1 MKERFYQ
8 LINVSE
14 DSATLYIYGD
24 ITSIKWF
31 ENDVCVYDLA
41 KEIGELNGK
50 ALTVRINSYGG
61 EVAEGLAIYNL
72 LKSYAG
78 EVTTICDGFAC
89 SAASVVFMAGA
100 KRIMPRSSLVRIHN
114 AWTRAI
120 GDADDLRKAADDLE
134 KITQPSVDI
143 YTSVSNLDADEIKS
157 MMDAETWIDADEALD
172 YGFAT
177 EISEEAA
184 MQSLEDGIL
193 AKTVFKNKQLE
204 KQIKELEKAE
214 PVKTGWFFYAK
225 GRNKKCH

>member
-8 LINVSE
+8 LTNVSE

-24 ITSIKWF
+24 ITSYKWY
-31 ENDVCVYDLA
+31 EEDVCSYDLA
-41 KEIGELNGK
+41 KELTALEGK
-50 ALTVRINSYGG
+50 NLTVRINSYGG
-61 EVAEGLAIYNL
+61 AVAEGLAIYNL
-72 LKSYAG
+72 LKSYEG

-100 KRIMPRSSLVRIHN
+100 KRIMPRSSLLMIHN
-114 AWTRAI
+114 AWTWAS

-134 KITQPSVDI
+134 KITQPSVEI
-143 YTSVSNLDADEIKS
+143 YTSVSNLDADEIKA

-172 YGFAT
+172 FGFAT

-204 KQIKELEKAE
+204 KRIKELEKAE
-214 PVKTGWFFYAK
+214 PVKTGWFF
-225 GRNKKCH
+225 

>member
-8 LINVSE
+8 LTNVSE

-78 EVTTICDGFAC
+78 DVTNICDGFAW
-89 SAASVVFMAGA
+89 SAASVGFMAGV
-100 KRIMPRSSLVRIHN
+100 KRVMPRSSLLMIHN
-114 AWTRAI
+114 AWTWAS

-134 KITQPSVDI
+134 KVAQPAVDI

-157 MMDAETWIDADEALD
+157 MM
-172 YGFAT
+172 Y
-177 EISEEAA
+177 
-184 MQSLEDGIL
+184 
-193 AKTVFKNKQLE
+193 
-204 KQIKELEKAE
+204 
-214 PVKTGWFFYAK
+214 Y
-225 GRNKKCH
+225 

>member
-8 LINVSE
+8 LTNVSE

-24 ITSIKWF
+24 ITSIKLF

-41 KEIGELNGK
+41 KEIGDLNGK

-72 LKSYAG
+72 LKSYEG
-78 EVTTICDGFAC
+78 EVTTVCDGFAC

-100 KRIMPRSSLVRIHN
+100 KRIMPRSSLLMIHN
-114 AWTRAI
+114 AWTWAS
-120 GDADDLRKAADDLE
+120 GDADDLRKAAEDLE
-134 KITQPSVDI
+134 KITQPSVEI
-143 YTSVSNLDADEIKS
+143 YTSVSNLDADEIKA
-157 MMDAETWIDADEALD
+157 MMDAETWFDADEALG

-184 MQSLEDGIL
+184 MQSVKDGIL

-204 KQIKELEKAE
+204 KRIKELEKAE
-214 PVKTGWFFYAK
+214 PVKTGWFF
-225 GRNKKCH
+225 

>member
-8 LINVSE
+8 LTNVSE

-41 KEIGELNGK
+41 KEIGDLNGK

-72 LKSYAG
+72 LKSYEG
-78 EVTTICDGFAC
+78 EVTTVCDGFAC

-100 KRIMPRSSLVRIHN
+100 KRIMPRSSLLMIHN
-114 AWTRAI
+114 AWTWAS
-120 GDADDLRKAADDLE
+120 GDADDLRKAAEDLE
-134 KITQPSVDI
+134 KITQPSVEI
-143 YTSVSNLDADEIKS
+143 YTSVSNLDADEIKA

-172 YGFAT
+172 FGFAT
-177 EISEEAA
+177 EIIEEAA

-204 KQIKELEKAE
+204 KRIKELEKAE
-214 PVKTGWFFYAK
+214 PVKTGWFF
-225 GRNKKCH
+225 

>member
-8 LINVSE
+8 LTNVSE

-41 KEIGELNGK
+41 KEIGDLNGK

-72 LKSYAG
+72 LKSYEG

-100 KRIMPRSSLVRIHN
+100 KRIMPRSSLLMIHN
-114 AWTRAI
+114 AWTHAS
-120 GDADDLRKAADDLE
+120 GDADDLRKAADYLE

-143 YTSVSNLDADEIKS
+143 YTSVSNLDADEIKA

-204 KQIKELEKAE
+204 KKIKELEKAE
-214 PVKTGWFFYAK
+214 PVKTGWFF
-225 GRNKKCH
+225 

>member
-8 LINVSE
+8 LTNFSE

-41 KEIGELNGK
+41 KEIGDLNGK
-50 ALTVRINSYGG
+50 SLTVRINSYGG

-89 SAASVVFMAGA
+89 SAASVVFMAGT
-100 KRIMPRSSLVRIHN
+100 KRIMPRSSLLMIHN
-114 AWTRAI
+114 AWTWAS
-120 GDADDLRKAADDLE
+120 GDADDLRKAAEDLE
-134 KITQPSVDI
+134 KITQPSVEI
-143 YTSVSNLDADEIKS
+143 YTSVSNLDTDEIKA

-172 YGFAT
+172 FGFAT

-184 MQSLEDGIL
+184 MQSIEDGIL

-204 KQIKELEKAE
+204 KRIKELEKAE
-214 PVKTGWFFYAK
+214 PVKTGWFF
-225 GRNKKCH
+225 

>member
-8 LINVSE
+8 LTNVSE

-41 KEIGELNGK
+41 KEIGDLNGK

-100 KRIMPRSSLVRIHN
+100 KRIMPRSSLLMIHN
-114 AWTRAI
+114 AWTRAS

-143 YTSVSNLDADEIKS
+143 YTSVSNLDTDEIKA

-172 YGFAT
+172 FGFAT

-184 MQSLEDGIL
+184 MQSIEDGIL

-204 KQIKELEKAE
+204 KRIKELEKAE
-214 PVKTGWFFYAK
+214 PVKTGWFF
-225 GRNKKCH
+225 

>member
-8 LINVSE
+8 LTNVSE

-41 KEIGELNGK
+41 KEIGDLNGK

-72 LKSYAG
+72 LKSYEG

-89 SAASVVFMAGA
+89 SAASVVFMAGT
-100 KRIMPRSSLVRIHN
+100 KRIMPRSSLLMIHN
-114 AWTRAI
+114 AWTWAS
-120 GDADDLRKAADDLE
+120 GDADDLRKAAEDLE
-134 KITQPSVDI
+134 KITQPSVEI
-143 YTSVSNLDADEIKS
+143 YTSVSNLDADEIKA
-157 MMDAETWIDADEALD
+157 MMDAETWFDADEALG

-177 EISEEAA
+177 EISEEAE
-184 MQSLEDGIL
+184 MQSVKDGIL

-204 KQIKELEKAE
+204 KRIKELEKAE
-214 PVKTGWFFYAK
+214 PVKTGWFF
-225 GRNKKCH
+225 

>member
-8 LINVSE
+8 LTNVSE

-24 ITSIKWF
+24 ITSIKCF

-41 KEIGELNGK
+41 KEIGDLNGK

-100 KRIMPRSSLVRIHN
+100 KRIMPRSSLLMIHN
-114 AWTRAI
+114 AWTWAS
-120 GDADDLRKAADDLE
+120 GDADDLRKAAEDLE
-134 KITQPSVDI
+134 KITQPSVEI
-143 YTSVSNLDADEIKS
+143 YTSVSNLDADEIKA

-204 KQIKELEKAE
+204 KRIKELEKAE
-214 PVKTGWFFYAK
+214 PVKTGWFF
-225 GRNKKCH
+225 

>member
-8 LINVSE
+8 LTNVSE

-41 KEIGELNGK
+41 KEIGDLNGK

-72 LKSYAG
+72 LKSYEG

-89 SAASVVFMAGA
+89 SAASVVFMAGT
-100 KRIMPRSSLVRIHN
+100 KRIMPRSSLLMIHN
-114 AWTRAI
+114 AWTWAS
-120 GDADDLRKAADDLE
+120 GDADDLRKAAEDLE

-143 YTSVSNLDADEIKS
+143 YTSVSNLDADEIKA

-172 YGFAT
+172 YGFTT
-177 EISEEAA
+177 EIIEEAA

-204 KQIKELEKAE
+204 KRIKELEKAE
-214 PVKTGWFFYAK
+214 PVKTGWFF
-225 GRNKKCH
+225 

>member
-8 LINVSE
+8 LTNVSE

-24 ITSIKWF
+24 ITSIKCF

-41 KEIGELNGK
+41 KEIGDLNGK

-100 KRIMPRSSLVRIHN
+100 KRIMPHSSLLMIHN
-114 AWTRAI
+114 AWTWAS
-120 GDADDLRKAADDLE
+120 GDADDLRKAAEDLE
-134 KITQPSVDI
+134 KITQPSVEI
-143 YTSVSNLDADEIKS
+143 YTSVSNLDADEIKA

-204 KQIKELEKAE
+204 KRIKELEKAE
-214 PVKTGWFFYAK
+214 PVKTGWFF
-225 GRNKKCH
+225 

>member
-8 LINVSE
+8 LTNVSE

-31 ENDVCVYDLA
+31 DNDVCVYDLA
-41 KEIGELNGK
+41 KEIGDLNGK
-50 ALTVRINSYGG
+50 ELTVRINSYGG

-72 LKSYAG
+72 LKSYEG
-78 EVTTICDGFAC
+78 EVTTVCDGFAC

-100 KRIMPRSSLVRIHN
+100 KRIMPRSSLLMIHN
-114 AWTRAI
+114 AWTWAS

-134 KITQPSVDI
+134 KITQPSVEI

-177 EISEEAA
+177 EIIEEAA
-184 MQSLEDGIL
+184 MQSVKDGIL

-204 KQIKELEKAE
+204 KRIKELEKAE
-214 PVKTGWFFYAK
+214 PVKTGWFF
-225 GRNKKCH
+225 

>member
-8 LINVSE
+8 LTNVSE

-24 ITSIKWF
+24 ITSIKLF

-41 KEIGELNGK
+41 KEIGDLGGK

-100 KRIMPRSSLVRIHN
+100 KRIMPCSSLLMIHN
-114 AWTRAI
+114 AWTWAS
-120 GDADDLRKAADDLE
+120 GDADDLRKAAEDLE
-134 KITQPSVDI
+134 KITQPSVEI
-143 YTSVSNLDADEIKS
+143 YTSVSNLDADEIKA

-177 EISEEAA
+177 EIIEEAA

-204 KQIKELEKAE
+204 KRIKELEKAE
-214 PVKTGWFFYAK
+214 PVKTGWFF
-225 GRNKKCH
+225 

>member
-8 LINVSE
+8 LTNVSE

-24 ITSIKWF
+24 ITSIKLF

-41 KEIGELNGK
+41 KEIGDLNGK

-72 LKSYAG
+72 LKSYEG

-89 SAASVVFMAGA
+89 SAASVVFMAGT
-100 KRIMPRSSLVRIHN
+100 KRIMPRSSLLMIHN
-114 AWTRAI
+114 AWTWAS
-120 GDADDLRKAADDLE
+120 GDADDLRKAAEDLE
-134 KITQPSVDI
+134 KITQPSVEI
-143 YTSVSNLDADEIKS
+143 YTSVSNLDADEIKA

-172 YGFAT
+172 FGFAT

-204 KQIKELEKAE
+204 KRIKELEKAE
-214 PVKTGWFFYAK
+214 PVKTGWFF
-225 GRNKKCH
+225 

>member
-1 MKERFYQ
+1 MTMKNNFYQ
-8 LINVSE
+8 LTNINE
-14 DSATLYIYGD
+14 DSAELYIYGD

-41 KEIGELNGK
+41 KEIGDLNGK

-100 KRIMPRSSLVRIHN
+100 KRIMPRSSLLMIHN
-114 AWTRAI
+114 AWTWAS
-120 GDADDLRKAADDLE
+120 GDADDLRKAAEDLE
-134 KITQPSVDI
+134 KITQPSVEI

-172 YGFAT
+172 FGFAT

-204 KQIKELEKAE
+204 KRIKELEKAE
-214 PVKTGWFFYAK
+214 PVKTGWFF
-225 GRNKKCH
+225 

>member
-8 LINVSE
+8 LTNVSE

-41 KEIGELNGK
+41 KEIGDLDGK

-72 LKSYAG
+72 LKSYEG

-100 KRIMPRSSLVRIHN
+100 KRIMPRSSLLMIHN
-114 AWTRAI
+114 AWTWAS
-120 GDADDLRKAADDLE
+120 GDADDLRKAAEDLE
-134 KITQPSVDI
+134 KITQPSVEI
-143 YTSVSNLDADEIKS
+143 YTSVSNLDADEIKA

-172 YGFAT
+172 FGFAT

-204 KQIKELEKAE
+204 KKIKELEKAE
-214 PVKTGWFFYAK
+214 PVKTGWFF
-225 GRNKKCH
+225 

>member
-8 LINVSE
+8 LTNVSE

-41 KEIGELNGK
+41 KEIGDLNGK

-100 KRIMPRSSLVRIHN
+100 KRIMPRSSLLMIHN
-114 AWTRAI
+114 AWTRAS
-120 GDADDLRKAADDLE
+120 GDADDLRKAADDIE
-134 KITQPSVDI
+134 KITQPSVEI
-143 YTSVSNLDADEIKS
+143 YTSVSNLDADEIKA
-157 MMDAETWIDADEALD
+157 MMDAETWIEADEALD
-172 YGFAT
+172 FGFAT

-204 KQIKELEKAE
+204 KRIKELEKTE
-214 PVKTGWFFYAK
+214 PVKTGWFF
-225 GRNKKCH
+225 

>member
-8 LINVSE
+8 LTNVSE
-14 DSATLYIYGD
+14 DSATLYIYGE

-41 KEIGELNGK
+41 KEIGDLNGK

-72 LKSYAG
+72 LKSYEG
-78 EVTTICDGFAC
+78 EVTTVCDGFAC

-100 KRIMPRSSLVRIHN
+100 KRIMPRSSLLMIHN
-114 AWTRAI
+114 AWTWAS

-134 KITQPSVDI
+134 KITQPSVEI
-143 YTSVSNLDADEIKS
+143 YTSVSNLDADEIKA

-172 YGFAT
+172 FGFAT

-204 KQIKELEKAE
+204 KRIKELEKAE
-214 PVKTGWFFYAK
+214 PVKTGWFF
-225 GRNKKCH
+225 

>member
-100 KRIMPRSSLVRIHN
+100 KRIMPRSSLLMIHN

-143 YTSVSNLDADEIKS
+143 YTSVSNLDADEIKL

-204 KQIKELEKAE
+204 KKIKELEKAE
-214 PVKTGWFFYAK
+214 PVKTGWFF
-225 GRNKKCH
+225 

>member
-1 MKERFYQ
+1 MKKRFYQ
-8 LINVSE
+8 LTNVSE

-100 KRIMPRSSLVRIHN
+100 KRIMPRSSLLMIHN

-120 GDADDLRKAADDLE
+120 GDADDLRKAADDIE
-134 KITQPSVDI
+134 KITQPSVEI

-172 YGFAT
+172 FGFAT

-184 MQSLEDGIL
+184 MQSIEDGIL

-204 KQIKELEKAE
+204 KRIKELEKAE
-214 PVKTGWFFYAK
+214 PVKTGWFF
-225 GRNKKCH
+225 

>member
-8 LINVSE
+8 LTNVSE

-41 KEIGELNGK
+41 KEIGDLNGK

-89 SAASVVFMAGA
+89 SAASVVFMAGT
-100 KRIMPRSSLVRIHN
+100 KRVMPRSSLLMIHN
-114 AWTRAI
+114 AWTWAS

-134 KITQPSVDI
+134 KITQPSVEI
-143 YTSVSNLDADEIKS
+143 YTGVSNLDADEIKA
-157 MMDAETWIDADEALD
+157 MMDAETWFDADEALG

-184 MQSLEDGIL
+184 MQSIKDGIL

-204 KQIKELEKAE
+204 KRIKELEKAE
-214 PVKTGWFFYAK
+214 PVKTGWFF
-225 GRNKKCH
+225 

>member
-41 KEIGELNGK
+41 KEIGDLGGK

-72 LKSYAG
+72 LKSYSG
-78 EVTTICDGFAC
+78 EVTTLCDGFAC
-89 SAASVVFMAGA
+89 SAASVVFMAGT
-100 KRIMPRSSLVRIHN
+100 KRIMPRSSLLMIHN
-114 AWTRAI
+114 AWTWAS

-134 KITQPSVDI
+134 KITQPSVEI
-143 YTSVSNLDADEIKS
+143 YTSVSNLDADEIKA

-172 YGFAT
+172 FGFAT

-204 KQIKELEKAE
+204 KRIKELEKAE
-214 PVKTGWFFYAK
+214 PVKTGWFF
-225 GRNKKCH
+225 

>member
-8 LINVSE
+8 LTNVSE

-41 KEIGELNGK
+41 KEIGDLGGK

-89 SAASVVFMAGA
+89 SAASVVFMAGT
-100 KRIMPRSSLVRIHN
+100 KRIMPRSSLLMIHN
-114 AWTRAI
+114 AWTRAS

-143 YTSVSNLDADEIKS
+143 YTSVSNLDADEIKA
-157 MMDAETWIDADEALD
+157 MMDAETWIDADEALG

-184 MQSLEDGIL
+184 MQSVKDGIL

-204 KQIKELEKAE
+204 KRIKELEKDE
-214 PVKTGWFFYAK
+214 PVKTGWFF
-225 GRNKKCH
+225 

>member
-8 LINVSE
+8 LTDISE

-50 ALTVRINSYGG
+50 ELTVRINSYGG

-78 EVTTICDGFAC
+78 DVTTICDGFAC

-100 KRIMPRSSLVRIHN
+100 KRIMPRSSLLMIHN
-114 AWTRAI
+114 AWTRAS

-143 YTSVSNLDADEIKS
+143 YTSVSNLDADKIKA

-177 EISEEAA
+177 EINEEAA
-184 MQSLEDGIL
+184 MQSIEDGIL

-204 KQIKELEKAE
+204 KRIKELEKAE
-214 PVKTGWFFYAK
+214 PVKTGWFF
-225 GRNKKCH
+225 

>member
-8 LINVSE
+8 LTNVSE

-41 KEIGELNGK
+41 KEIGDLNGK

-72 LKSYAG
+72 LKSYEG

-89 SAASVVFMAGA
+89 SAASVVFMVGT
-100 KRIMPRSSLVRIHN
+100 KRIMPRSSLLMIHN
-114 AWTRAI
+114 AWTWAS
-120 GDADDLRKAADDLE
+120 GDADDLRKAAEDLE
-134 KITQPSVDI
+134 KITQPSVEI
-143 YTSVSNLDADEIKS
+143 YTSVSNLDADEIKA

-172 YGFAT
+172 FGFAT
-177 EISEEAA
+177 EISKEAA
-184 MQSLEDGIL
+184 KQSLKDGIL

-204 KQIKELEKAE
+204 KKIKELEKAE
-214 PVKTGWFFYAK
+214 PVKTGWFF
-225 GRNKKCH
+225 

>member
-89 SAASVVFMAGA
+89 SAASVVFMAGV
-100 KRIMPRSSLVRIHN
+100 KRIMPRSSLLMIHN
-114 AWTRAI
+114 AWTRAG
-120 GDADDLRKAADDLE
+120 GDANDLRKAADELE
-134 KITQPSVDI
+134 KITQPSVEI
-143 YTSVSNLDADEIKS
+143 YTSVSNLDADEIKA
-157 MMDAETWIDADEALD
+157 MMDAETWIDADEALGF
-172 YGFAT
+172 GFAT

-204 KQIKELEKAE
+204 KKIKELEKAE
-214 PVKTGWFFYAK
+214 PVKTGWFF
-225 GRNKKCH
+225 

>member
-8 LINVSE
+8 LTNVSE

-24 ITSIKWF
+24 ITSYKWY
-31 ENDVCVYDLA
+31 EEDVRSYDLA
-41 KEIGELNGK
+41 KELTALEGK
-50 ALTVRINSYGG
+50 NLTVRINSYGG
-61 EVAEGLAIYNL
+61 AVAEGLAIYNL

-100 KRIMPRSSLVRIHN
+100 KRIMPRSSLLMIHN
-114 AWTRAI
+114 AWTWAS

-134 KITQPSVDI
+134 KITQPSVEI

-177 EISEEAA
+177 EIIEEAA

-204 KQIKELEKAE
+204 KRIKELEKAE
-214 PVKTGWFFYAK
+214 PVKTGWFF
-225 GRNKKCH
+225 